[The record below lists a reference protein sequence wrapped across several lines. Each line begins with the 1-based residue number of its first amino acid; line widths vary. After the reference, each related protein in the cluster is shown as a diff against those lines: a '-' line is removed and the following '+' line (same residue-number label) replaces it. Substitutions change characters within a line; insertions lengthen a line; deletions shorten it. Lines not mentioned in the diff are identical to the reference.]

1 MGHNL
6 SSMPSAACPT
16 HGNTPH
22 RRPEAEIRQ
31 VAAKLAHRPVAEI
44 MAVLRE
50 RNIAA
55 DPAFVATLTKGK

>member
-1 MGHNL
+1 MARKPSNAA
-6 SSMPSAACPT
+6 SAART
-16 HGNTPH
+16 
-22 RRPEAEIRQ
+22 EAEIRQ

-55 DPAFVATLTKGK
+55 DPDFVATLTKGK